1 MATPGSLELVY
12 SLSLYTATKSCA
24 GLGSG
29 SGLAFRCLTP
39 QGTGGPCSHSQTWS
53 QFFHKKTQK
62 IMVDCQLIY
71 TENSKINKKYMLTGE
86 NIHMFPLR
94 GVLLFT

>member
-1 MATPGSLELVY
+1 
-12 SLSLYTATKSCA
+12 
-24 GLGSG
+24 
-29 SGLAFRCLTP
+29 
-39 QGTGGPCSHSQTWS
+39 
-53 QFFHKKTQK
+53 
-62 IMVDCQLIY
+62 MVDCQLIY

>member
-1 MATPGSLELVY
+1 MLVSALGLVWY
-12 SLSLYTATKSCA
+12 SGVLLLRV
-24 GLGSG
+24 LGVLVVTHKRGRS
-29 SGLAFRCLTP
+29 
-39 QGTGGPCSHSQTWS
+39 
-53 QFFHKKTQK
+53 FFIKKTQK

-94 GVLLFT
+94 GILLFT